1 MRETYGRIARA
12 ERSGRA
18 GALWVV
24 WAGLVSVL
32 CALLVGACAPSI
44 DPAAKADIDGR
55 LAALR
60 EGATIVPAP
69 PGFDPMPLSVG
80 QWVQYKMI
88 DDKGQ
93 PSFLTYKVV
102 SQEAGAFWI
111 ETLHETYF
119 GRTAQKMLIAFG
131 SRTDP
136 NQIEVRAVEML
147 DRRGSVSPVPPATI
161 PVLQVTYR
169 SVVEALAFT
178 WMGMPRESATVPA
191 GRFEGCFRAR
201 ADAQWGPWRSLADSW
216 RHPAVP
222 LSGLVRSQGIDRP
235 FTMDLVAFGTTGAT
249 ADF

>member
-1 MRETYGRIARA
+1 MREPYGRIARA

-18 GALWVV
+18 GVW
-24 WAGLVSVL
+24 WAGVAFV
-32 CALLVGACAPSI
+32 CAMLLGGCGPSL

-55 LAALR
+55 LAALQE
-60 EGATIVPAP
+60 EGKTVPAP
-69 PGFDPMPLSVG
+69 PGFEPMPLAAG

-93 PSFLTYKVV
+93 PSFLTYKVLGE
-102 SQEAGAFWI
+102 EAGAYWI

-136 NQIEVRAVEML
+136 NRIEVRAVVML
-147 DRRGSVSPVPPATI
+147 DRRGAVSPVPPAMI
-161 PVLQVTYR
+161 PIMKVTFR
-169 SVVEALAFT
+169 NLASALAIS
-178 WMGMPRESATVPA
+178 WRGMPQESETVPA
-191 GRFEGCFRAR
+191 GRFEGCYRAR

-222 LSGLVRSQGIDRP
+222 LSGLVRSQGVDRP
-235 FTMDLVAFGTTGAT
+235 FTMDLVAFGITGAT
-249 ADF
+249 PDF

>member
-1 MRETYGRIARA
+1 MREPYERIARA
-12 ERSGRA
+12 ERSHRA
-18 GALWVV
+18 GAG
-24 WAGLVSVL
+24 WAGLVL
-32 CALLVGACAPSI
+32 ALGALLAGACAPSI

-60 EGATIVPAP
+60 VGATTVPAP
-69 PGFDPMPLSVG
+69 PGFEPMPLSVG
-80 QWVQYKMI
+80 QWVQYKML

-93 PSFLTYKVV
+93 PSFLTYKVL

-119 GRTAQKMLIAFG
+119 GRTAQKMLVAFG

-136 NQIEVRAVEML
+136 NQIEVRAVVML
-147 DRRGSVSPVPPATI
+147 DRRGSVSPVPPAMI
-161 PVLQVTYR
+161 PVMQVTYR
-169 SVVEALAFT
+169 SVVSALAFT
-178 WMGMPRESATVPA
+178 MMGEQRESATVPA